1 MKITYRS
8 SEEEIVIKRENNK
21 DVIDQ
26 EIVIP
31 RGKGW
36 ISISD
41 GEGER
46 RYSFDLKITAN
57 QRIDF
62 VPVKENPYE
71 DKMNSLGLR
80 LLGRLLDRQSFD
92 TELVADWPYEVSR
105 KNQDFTN
112 DALAL
117 YVKIGAP
124 VTAVIEGYTQKGSLD
139 IKIEDEEG
147 DIYFEESDMLTGSY
161 FVDLDLEGS
170 YIVTIS
176 ARQYRCILFVLYA
189 YGSASSVP

>member
-71 DKMNSLGLR
+71 D
-80 LLGRLLDRQSFD
+80 
-92 TELVADWPYEVSR
+92 
-105 KNQDFTN
+105 
-112 DALAL
+112 
-117 YVKIGAP
+117 
-124 VTAVIEGYTQKGSLD
+124 
-139 IKIEDEEG
+139 
-147 DIYFEESDMLTGSY
+147 
-161 FVDLDLEGS
+161 
-170 YIVTIS
+170 
-176 ARQYRCILFVLYA
+176 
-189 YGSASSVP
+189 